1 MRPFPCPSSRAIGC
15 RGGQSATDRCRLPP
29 GRDFD
34 WSIATRPRRAEAGV
48 DQTLVATFG
57 RDEGEVRLNAQLAAA
72 NAHLFQ
78 YRLKVPPTLAVE
90 QVSVLDGGLQRV
102 ARWTQDAQGTV
113 SVFLTGPLAGPHT
126 LELIA
131 HQPIAMDKELPLPT
145 FEWEDCHVRSA
156 GVQIWRRPEIL
167 VEMGRISGLQEDQ
180 EPPAGRREAGAPRP
194 VGAWHGTDL
203 ATPPGTLPCALIGP
217 PCRPRKLPVWQ
228 AMPMVAG
235 RRPFNTACTPAA
247 GCWTNCG
254 STPAPHG
261 TTHGKSFRREV

>member
-1 MRPFPCPSSRAIGC
+1 M
-15 RGGQSATDRCRLPP
+15 
-29 GRDFD
+29 
-34 WSIATRPRRAEAGV
+34 

-131 HQPIAMDKELPLPT
+131 HQPIAMDKELPVA
-145 FEWEDCHVRSA
+145 HVRVGGLSRA
-156 GVQIWRRPEIL
+156 LG
-167 VEMGRISGLQEDQ
+167 GRADLAAARDPGGDGPHKWL
-180 EPPAGRREAGAPRP
+180 AGRSGTTRRSPRGRGPAPR
-194 VGAWHGTDL
+194 GGLARHGSRDT
-203 ATPPGTLPCALIGP
+203 TGHVRPCALIGP